1 MDKPVRKSVVGSVI
15 VFIIVMGRLLS
26 SNALATIRTV
36 DALLLFAAGLS
47 AGVVLVQV
55 LNMRKPKTD
64 SA

>member
-1 MDKPVRKSVVGSVI
+1 MDKPVRKSLVVSVI

-26 SNALATIRTV
+26 SNALATIRAV

-47 AGVVLVQV
+47 AGVVLVQI
-55 LNMRKPKTD
+55 LNMRKSSTD